1 MWGFNS
7 SPKIKNHMYLSQMP
21 VRAPA
26 RWPPKCLFLLRNLYT
41 PVTVCSDEVQNR
53 EWSLTDSLDNNFQ

>member
-1 MWGFNS
+1 
-7 SPKIKNHMYLSQMP
+7 MP

-26 RWPPKCLFLLRNLYT
+26 RCPPKCLFLLRNLHT

-53 EWSLTDSLDNNFQ
+53 EWRLPDSLDNNFQEEKCIKEIKNGPTTD